1 MGVILSNM
9 TILPFIFRRLLLL
22 IPTLFGIT
30 LATFLISHT
39 VPSDP
44 IIASL
49 GQRAQDDPSIVAQYR
64 HQWGMDKPLP
74 VQYVVYVG
82 NLLQG
87 NLGVSISSRRP
98 VTDDLKQY
106 FPATVELST
115 AALLISLL
123 IGMPLGVLSAVR
135 RNRLTD
141 HLARFVSLIGIS
153 LPVFWL
159 GLLGLIVFWYHLG
172 ILPAPSGQLDRSI
185 TPPPTVTGLVL
196 VDALLAGDGTAF
208 INALW
213 HLLLPALVLG
223 AYTLGIITRMTR
235 GSMLEVLG
243 QDYMRTARAKGVKR
257 SRIVLKH
264 GLRNAIIPTLT
275 LAGLAYG
282 SLLSGAVL
290 TETVFS
296 WPGIGLYATKTA
308 GAADFPAIMGV
319 ALLTAF
325 LYLIINLV
333 VDVLY
338 AVLNPQVRLG

>member
-1 MGVILSNM
+1 V
-9 TILPFIFRRLLLL
+9 
-22 IPTLFGIT
+22 
-30 LATFLISHT
+30 
-39 VPSDP
+39 
-44 IIASL
+44 
-49 GQRAQDDPSIVAQYR
+49 
-64 HQWGMDKPLP
+64 
-74 VQYVVYVG
+74 
-82 NLLQG
+82 
-87 NLGVSISSRRP
+87 
-98 VTDDLKQY
+98 
-106 FPATVELST
+106 
-115 AALLISLL
+115 
-123 IGMPLGVLSAVR
+123 PLGVLSAVR

-196 VDALLAGDGTAF
+196 VDALLAADGTAF

-243 QDYMRTARAKGVKR
+243 QDYMRTARAKGVR
-257 SRIVLKH
+257 HARVVLKH

>member
-1 MGVILSNM
+1 MN
-9 TILPFIFRRLLLL
+9 ILPYIVRRLLLL

-30 LATFLISHT
+30 LATFVISHA

-49 GQRAQDDPSIVAQYR
+49 GQQAQDNPTIVAQYR
-64 HQWGMDKPLP
+64 HQWGLDKPLP
-74 VQYVVYVG
+74 VQYGVYLW
-82 NLLQG
+82 NLVHG
-87 NLGVSISSRRP
+87 NLGVSISSHRP
-98 VTDDLKQY
+98 VAEDLKQY

-123 IGMPLGVLSAVR
+123 VGVPLGMLSAVR

-141 HLARFVSLIGIS
+141 HVARLISLIGIS

-172 ILPAPSGQLDRSI
+172 WLPAPSGQLDRNI
-185 TPPPTVTGLVL
+185 TPPPTVTGMVV
-196 VDALLAGDGTAF
+196 VDALLAGDGTALV
-208 INALW
+208 NALW
-213 HLLLPALVLG
+213 HLLLPAVVLG

-235 GSMLEVLG
+235 GSMLEVLM
-243 QDYMRTARAKGVKR
+243 QDYMRTARAKGLSKA
-257 SRIVLKH
+257 RIVLRH

-296 WPGIGLYATKTA
+296 WPGIGRYATQTA
-308 GAADFPAIMGV
+308 GSADFPAIMGV
-319 ALLTAF
+319 ALLTATI
-325 LYLIINLV
+325 YLVINLV

-338 AVLNPQVRLG
+338 AILNPQVRLG